1 MVIAARPGNKALVMG
16 FDDEPGKVPQ
26 LIKKIKEIVPD
37 VKFETGI
44 SKQDVDR
51 IYMVRN
57 PDEFGTP
64 TYADF
69 GATPRQSGLLD
80 TLDERLRQES
90 Y

>member
-1 MVIAARPGNKALVMG
+1 VVMG

-51 IYMVRN
+51 IYMVRK

>member
-1 MVIAARPGNKALVMG
+1 MG

-51 IYMVRN
+51 IYMVRK